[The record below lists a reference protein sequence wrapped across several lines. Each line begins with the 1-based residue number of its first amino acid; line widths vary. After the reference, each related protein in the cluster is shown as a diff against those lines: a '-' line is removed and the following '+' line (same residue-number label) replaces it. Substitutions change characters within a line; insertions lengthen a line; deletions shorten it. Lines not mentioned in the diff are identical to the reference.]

1 MKYNQLETYSQRL
14 DSIVENAH
22 DGIISIDGNKHLT
35 FMNTAARKMFGY
47 TPEQAERLKLN
58 QLIPESTRDFHDD
71 YVHGFRHSQ
80 ERARSMHTRTSVMG
94 LRQDGSEF
102 PVEISI
108 SKIVVSGKM
117 EMVAVMRDISD
128 RSKMM
133 QELKEAATLDHLTKL
148 ANKRLFNEEMS
159 RQIALTKR
167 YERELS
173 LVLADLDHF
182 KAVNDQ
188 YGHAS
193 GDEVLTEVA
202 DIIRHHLRDSDLAAR
217 WGGEEFALLLPE
229 TDLNGAR
236 LLAEKL
242 RSKIEN
248 HTFELQGQK
257 ASVTCS
263 FGVFSLDDCHPDAD
277 SLFAQAD
284 KQLYQAKNEG
294 RNCVR

>member
-14 DSIVENAH
+14 DAIVENAH
-22 DGIISIDGNKHLT
+22 DGIIAINGNKHLT

-47 TPEQAERLKLN
+47 SAEQAERLQLN
-58 QLIPESTRDFHDD
+58 QLIPESTRAFHDD

-102 PVEISI
+102 PLEISI
-108 SKIVVSGKM
+108 SKIVVQGKM

-148 ANKRLFNEEMS
+148 ANKRLFNEEMA

-182 KAVNDQ
+182 KVVNDE

-193 GDEVLTEVA
+193 GDQVLIEVA
-202 DIIRHHLRDSDLAAR
+202 DIIRKHLRDSDLAAR

-229 TDLNGAR
+229 TDQNGAR
-236 LLAEKL
+236 VLAEKL
-242 RSKIEN
+242 RTKIQD

-257 ASVTCS
+257 ARVTCS
-263 FGVFSLDDCHPDAD
+263 FGVFSLNESHQNAE
-277 SLFAQAD
+277 SLFEHAD
-284 KQLYQAKNEG
+284 KNLYQAKNEG